1 AQEAMGE
8 VHPDAQASFDI
19 LTREGF
25 ETEHYIDIFDCR
37 PTLHARTAPIRSIVQ
52 SQQVRV
58 QLSHAPLPRAGRTW
72 LVSNGLL
79 QDFRALLLELDWEPG
94 LPLRL
99 DRATAEVLGVGEGA
113 SVRLVALRT
122 ESRRRPDWRRKHDR
136 SSRTWLGPGGPHRA
150 DPQRRRR
157 PDLAAG
163 QRGTHGATGALG
175 GAELSRRG
183 RAGRRRL
190 PVRAGNR

>member
-1 AQEAMGE
+1 
-8 VHPDAQASFDI
+8 D
-19 LTREGF
+19 
-25 ETEHYIDIFDCR
+25 
-37 PTLHARTAPIRSIVQ
+37 
-52 SQQVRV
+52 
-58 QLSHAPLPRAGRTW
+58 APLPRAGRTW

-79 QDFRALLLELDWEPG
+79 QDFRALLLVLDWEPG

-113 SVRLVALRT
+113 SVRLVALGT
-122 ESRRRPDWRRKHDR
+122 ESRQRPDSRLTHVG
-136 SSRTWLGPGGPHRA
+136 SSGTCLGPGGPRGA
-150 DPQRRRR
+150 VPERLCRR
-157 PDLAAG
+157 DLAAG

-190 PVRAGNR
+190 PVLAGNR